1 MDDQLISSMVKNKCL
16 PSICWLPKLHG
27 SLAKN
32 TFINE
37 AQKCSLKPISKYI
50 TSVFKLMFKQ
60 TQSYTSKVYSFQV
73 LSNSGESSLI
83 NTAWKVSLFGVFQ
96 VRIFSHTDWIR
107 RDNPYLSVFGLNM
120 ERFELWTWKT
130 PNTDTFHTVQSVT
143 DIIKNLMVVTKLH
156 QLYVLIF

>member
-83 NTAWKVSLFGVFQ
+83 NTAWKVSVFGVFQ
-96 VRIFSHTDWIR
+96 VRIFSHSDWIR

-120 ERFELWTWKT
+120 ERFELWMRE
-130 PNTDTFHTVQSVT
+130 NTNLKVT
-143 DIIKNLMVVTKLH
+143 EYGHFSHSEICH
-156 QLYVLIF
+156 WYY

>member
-83 NTAWKVSLFGVFQ
+83 NTAWKVSVFGVFQ
-96 VRIFSHTDWIR
+96 VRIFSHSDWIR
-107 RDNPYLSVFGLNM
+107 RDNQYLSIFGLNM
-120 ERFELWTWKT
+120 ERFELWMRET
-130 PNTDTFHTVQSVT
+130 TDLKDSEYGHFSHSA
-143 DIIKNLMVVTKLH
+143 ICH
-156 QLYVLIF
+156 WYY